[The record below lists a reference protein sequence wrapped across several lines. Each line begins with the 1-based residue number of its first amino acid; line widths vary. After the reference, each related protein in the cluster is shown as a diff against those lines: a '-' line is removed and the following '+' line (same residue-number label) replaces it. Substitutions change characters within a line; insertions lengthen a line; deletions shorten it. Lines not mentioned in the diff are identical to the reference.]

1 MVLALAERQ
10 NRKRLKQMDAG
21 LKIYDKL
28 LQFTLFQGMSHADL
42 MEVVG
47 HTKLGFSKHPEG
59 QRIAKEGDVC
69 DHLIFLTAG
78 SLSVETVSYDHTC
91 RVLET
96 VNAPYAIQT
105 EQLFGL
111 TQRYTSTFK
120 TLSDCS
126 FITID
131 KQEVMLLL
139 ETQLVFRLNMLNMLA
154 ADAQRMRHR
163 AWRSAPQSLYQ
174 RITRFFFSRCLYPA
188 GPKTFYILMNQLAAE
203 LNDSR
208 LDISRALNQMQADGL
223 LTLHRGRIQI
233 PMLER
238 LLM

>member
-1 MVLALAERQ
+1 MVL
-10 NRKRLKQMDAG
+10 
-21 LKIYDKL
+21 YDKL

-47 HTKLGFSKHPEG
+47 HTKFNFSKQPVG
-59 QRIAKEGDVC
+59 QRIVKEGDIC
-69 DHLIFLTAG
+69 NHLIFLTTGA
-78 SLSVETVSYDHTC
+78 LSVETVSDDHTC
-91 RVLET
+91 RVCEV
-96 VNAPYAIQT
+96 VNAPYVIQP

-120 TLSDCS
+120 TCDDCS
-126 FITID
+126 LITID
-131 KQEVMLLL
+131 KQEVLLLL
-139 ETQLVFRLNMLNMLA
+139 ETQLVFRLNMLNSLA
-154 ADAQRMRHR
+154 ADSQRLRHR
-163 AWRSAPQSLYQ
+163 AWRSAPQSLRN

-188 GPKTFYILMNQLAAE
+188 GPKTFYILMTQIAAE
-203 LNDSR
+203 LHDSR
-208 LDISRALNQMQADGL
+208 LDISHALNAMEADGL

>member
-1 MVLALAERQ
+1 
-10 NRKRLKQMDAG
+10 MDYG

-47 HTKLGFSKHPEG
+47 HTKFGFSKQTEG
-59 QRIAKEGDVC
+59 QRIVKDGDVC
-69 DHLIFLTAG
+69 DHIIFLTTGA
-78 SLSVETVSYDHTC
+78 LSVETVSDDHNC
-91 RVLET
+91 RVCET
-96 VNAPYAIQT
+96 VNAPYAIQP

>member
-1 MVLALAERQ
+1 MVL
-10 NRKRLKQMDAG
+10 
-21 LKIYDKL
+21 YDKL

-47 HTKLGFSKHPEG
+47 HTKFNFSKQPVG
-59 QRIAKEGDVC
+59 QRIVKEGDIC
-69 DHLIFLTAG
+69 NHLIFLTTGA
-78 SLSVETVSYDHTC
+78 LSVETVSDDHTC
-91 RVLET
+91 RVCEV
-96 VNAPYAIQT
+96 VNAPYVIQP

-120 TLSDCS
+120 TCDDCS
-126 FITID
+126 LITID
-131 KQEVMLLL
+131 KQEVLLLL
-139 ETQLVFRLNMLNMLA
+139 ETQLVFRLNMLNSLA
-154 ADAQRMRHR
+154 ADSQRLRHR
-163 AWRSAPQSLYQ
+163 AWRSAPQSLHN

-188 GPKTFYILMNQLAAE
+188 GPKTFYILMTQLAAE

-208 LDISRALNQMQADGL
+208 LDISRALNEMEDDGL
-223 LTLHRGRIQI
+223 LTLHRGRIEI

>member
-1 MVLALAERQ
+1 
-10 NRKRLKQMDAG
+10 MDSG

-47 HTKLGFSKHPEG
+47 HTKFGFSKRPEG

-69 DHLIFLTAG
+69 DHLIFLTTGA
-78 SLSVETVSYDHTC
+78 LSVETVSDDHTC
-91 RVLET
+91 RVSET

-111 TQRYTSTFK
+111 IQRYTSTFK
-120 TLSDCS
+120 TLTDCS

-154 ADAQRMRHR
+154 ANAQRLRHR
-163 AWRSAPQSLYQ
+163 AWRSAPQTLRN
-174 RITRFFFSRCLYPA
+174 RITRFFFSRCIYPA
-188 GPKTFYILMNQLAAE
+188 GPKTFYILMNQIAAE

-208 LDISRALNQMQADGL
+208 LDISHALNEMQADGL
-223 LTLHRGRIQI
+223 LTLHRGRIEI

>member
-1 MVLALAERQ
+1 
-10 NRKRLKQMDAG
+10 MDAG

-42 MEVVG
+42 MEGVG
-47 HTKLGFSKHPEG
+47 HTKFGFSRRAEG
-59 QRIAKEGDVC
+59 QRIVKDGDLC
-69 DHLIFLTAG
+69 EHLIFLTTG
-78 SLSVETVSYDHTC
+78 TLSVETYSDDRTC
-91 RVLET
+91 RVSET

-120 TLSDCS
+120 ALTDCS

-139 ETQLVFRLNMLNMLA
+139 ETQLVFRLNMLNLLA
-154 ADAQRMRHR
+154 ADGQRLRHR
-163 AWRSAPQSLYQ
+163 AWRSAPQSLRD

-188 GPKTFYILMNQLAAE
+188 GPKTFYILMTQIAAE

-208 LDISRALNQMQADGL
+208 LDISHALNEMQKDGL
-223 LTLHRGRIQI
+223 LTLHRGRIEI

>member
-1 MVLALAERQ
+1 
-10 NRKRLKQMDAG
+10 MDAG

-47 HTKLGFSKHPEG
+47 HTKFDFSKHPMG
-59 QRIAKEGDVC
+59 QRIVKDGDVC
-69 DHLIFLTAG
+69 DRLIFLTTG

-91 RVLET
+91 RVSET

-120 TLSDCS
+120 TLTDCS

-154 ADAQRMRHR
+154 ADSQRLRQR
-163 AWRSAPQSLYQ
+163 VWRSAPQSLRE
-174 RITRFFFSRCLYPA
+174 RIIRFFFSRCNYPA
-188 GPKTFYILMNQLAAE
+188 GPKTFYILMKQLANE

-208 LDISRALNQMQADGL
+208 LDISHTLNDMQDEGL

>member
-1 MVLALAERQ
+1 
-10 NRKRLKQMDAG
+10 MDSG

-47 HTKLGFSKHPEG
+47 HTKFGFSKRPEG
-59 QRIAKEGDVC
+59 QRIVKDGDIC
-69 DHLIFLTAG
+69 NHLIFLTTG
-78 SLSVETVSYDHTC
+78 SLSVETVSDDHTC
-91 RVLET
+91 RVSET
-96 VNAPYAIQT
+96 VNAPYAIQA

-111 TQRYTSTFK
+111 SQRYTSTFK
-120 TLSDCS
+120 TLTECS

-139 ETQLVFRLNMLNMLA
+139 ETQLVFRLNMLNLLA
-154 ADAQRMRHR
+154 ADAQRLRHR
-163 AWRSAPQSLYQ
+163 AWRSAPHSLRD

-188 GPKTFYILMNQLAAE
+188 GPKTFYILMTQIAAE

-208 LDISRALNQMQADGL
+208 LDISHTLNAMQADGL

>member
-1 MVLALAERQ
+1 
-10 NRKRLKQMDAG
+10 MDAG

-47 HTKLGFSKHPEG
+47 HTKFGFSKQPEG
-59 QRIAKEGDVC
+59 YRIVKDGDYC
-69 DHLIFLTAG
+69 DHLIFLTTG
-78 SLSVETVSYDHTC
+78 SLTVDTVSDDHTC
-91 RVLET
+91 HVSEV
-96 VNAPYAIQT
+96 VNAPYAIQP

-111 TQRYTSTFK
+111 TQRYTSNFK
-120 TLSDCS
+120 TLSECS

-131 KQEVMLLL
+131 KQEVLLLL
-139 ETQLVFRLNMLNMLA
+139 ETQLVFRLNMLNSLA
-154 ADAQRMRHR
+154 ADSQRLRHR
-163 AWRSAPQSLYQ
+163 AWRSAPQSLRD

-188 GPKTFYILMNQLAAE
+188 GPKTFYVLMKQIAND

-208 LDISRALNQMQADGL
+208 LDISQALNTMQQDHQ
-223 LTLHRGRIQI
+223 LTLHRGRIEI
-233 PMLER
+233 PLLER

>member
-1 MVLALAERQ
+1 
-10 NRKRLKQMDAG
+10 MDSG

-28 LQFTLFQGMSHADL
+28 LQFPLFQGMSHADL

-47 HTKLGFSKHPEG
+47 HTKLGFSKRPEG
-59 QRIAKEGDVC
+59 QRIARDGDIC
-69 DHLIFLTAG
+69 DHLIFLTTG
-78 SLSVETVSYDHTC
+78 TLTVETASYDHTC
-91 RVLET
+91 RVSET
-96 VNAPYAIQT
+96 VNAPYAIQS

-120 TLSDCS
+120 TLTECN

-131 KQEVMLLL
+131 KQEVLLLL

-163 AWRSAPQSLYQ
+163 AWRSAPQSLRD
-174 RITRFFFSRCLYPA
+174 RIIRFFFSRCLYPA
-188 GPKTFYILMNQLAAE
+188 GPKTFYILMNQIAAE

-208 LDISRALNQMQADGL
+208 LDISRALNEMQADGL
-223 LTLHRGRIQI
+223 LTLHRGRIEI

>member
-1 MVLALAERQ
+1 
-10 NRKRLKQMDAG
+10 MDSG

-28 LQFTLFQGMSHADL
+28 LQFPLFQGMSHADL

-47 HTKLGFSKHPEG
+47 HTKLGFSKRPEG
-59 QRIAKEGDVC
+59 QRIARDGDIC
-69 DHLIFLTAG
+69 DHLIFLTTG
-78 SLSVETVSYDHTC
+78 TLTVETASYDHTC
-91 RVLET
+91 RVSET
-96 VNAPYAIQT
+96 VNAPYAIQS

-120 TLSDCS
+120 TLTECN

-131 KQEVMLLL
+131 KQEVLLLL

-163 AWRSAPQSLYQ
+163 AWRSAPQSLHD
-174 RITRFFFSRCLYPA
+174 RIIRFFFSRCLYPA
-188 GPKTFYILMNQLAAE
+188 GPKTFYILMNQIAAE

-208 LDISRALNQMQADGL
+208 LDISRALNEMQADGL
-223 LTLHRGRIQI
+223 LTLHRGRIEI

>member
-1 MVLALAERQ
+1 
-10 NRKRLKQMDAG
+10 MDSG

-47 HTKLGFSKHPEG
+47 HTKFGFSKRPEG
-59 QRIAKEGDVC
+59 QRIVKDGDIC
-69 DHLIFLTAG
+69 NHLIFLTTG
-78 SLSVETVSYDHTC
+78 SLSVETVSDDHTC
-91 RVLET
+91 RVSET
-96 VNAPYAIQT
+96 VNAPYAIQA

-111 TQRYTSTFK
+111 SQRYTSTFK
-120 TLSDCS
+120 TLTDCS

-139 ETQLVFRLNMLNMLA
+139 ETQLVFRLNMLNLLA
-154 ADAQRMRHR
+154 ADAQRLRHR
-163 AWRSAPQSLYQ
+163 AWRSAPHSLRD

-188 GPKTFYILMNQLAAE
+188 GPKTFYILMTQIAAE

-208 LDISRALNQMQADGL
+208 LDISHTLNAMQADGL

>member
-1 MVLALAERQ
+1 
-10 NRKRLKQMDAG
+10 MDSG

-47 HTKLGFSKHPEG
+47 HTKFGFSKRPEG

-69 DHLIFLTAG
+69 DQLIFLTTG
-78 SLSVETVSYDHTC
+78 TLSVETVSDDHTC
-91 RVLET
+91 RVSET

-105 EQLFGL
+105 DQLFGL
-111 TQRYTSTFK
+111 TPRYTSTFK
-120 TLSDCS
+120 TLTDCS

-139 ETQLVFRLNMLNMLA
+139 ETQLVFRLNMLNLLA
-154 ADAQRMRHR
+154 ADAQRLRHR
-163 AWRSAPQSLYQ
+163 AWRSAPHTLRN

-188 GPKTFYILMNQLAAE
+188 GSKTFYILMNQIAAE

-208 LDISRALNQMQADGL
+208 LDISHALNEMQADGL
-223 LTLHRGRIQI
+223 LTLHRGRIEI

>member
-1 MVLALAERQ
+1 
-10 NRKRLKQMDAG
+10 MDSG

-47 HTKLGFSKHPEG
+47 HTKFGFSKYPEG
-59 QRIAKEGDVC
+59 QRIVKEGDTC
-69 DHLIFLTAG
+69 DHLIFLTTG
-78 SLSVETVSYDHTC
+78 TLYVETVSDDHTC
-91 RVLET
+91 RVTET
-96 VNAPYAIQT
+96 VNAPYAIQA

-111 TQRYTSTFK
+111 SQRYTSTFK
-120 TLSDCS
+120 TITDCS

-139 ETQLVFRLNMLNMLA
+139 ETQLVFRINMLNLMA
-154 ADAQRMRHR
+154 ANAQRLRHR
-163 AWRSAPQSLYQ
+163 AWRSAPQSLRD

-188 GPKTFYILMNQLAAE
+188 GPKTYYILMTQLAAE

-208 LDISRALNQMQADGL
+208 LDISHALNAMQTDGL
-223 LTLHRGRIQI
+223 LTLYRGRIQI

>member
-1 MVLALAERQ
+1 
-10 NRKRLKQMDAG
+10 MDSG

-47 HTKLGFSKHPEG
+47 HTKLGFSKRPEG
-59 QRIAKEGDVC
+59 QRIVKEGDVC
-69 DHLIFLTAG
+69 DHLIFLTTG
-78 SLSVETVSYDHTC
+78 TLSVETVSDDHTS
-91 RVLET
+91 RVSET
-96 VNAPYAIQT
+96 VNAPYAIQA

-120 TLSDCS
+120 TLTDCS

-139 ETQLVFRLNMLNMLA
+139 ETQLVFRLNMLNLLA
-154 ADAQRMRHR
+154 ADAQRLRHR
-163 AWRSAPQSLYQ
+163 AWRSAPQSLRD
-174 RITRFFFSRCLYPA
+174 RITRFFFSRCIYPA
-188 GPKTFYILMNQLAAE
+188 GPKTFYILMTQIAAE

-208 LDISRALNQMQADGL
+208 LDISHALNEMQADGL
-223 LTLHRGRIQI
+223 LTLHRGRIEI

>member
-1 MVLALAERQ
+1 
-10 NRKRLKQMDAG
+10 MDSG

-47 HTKLGFSKHPEG
+47 HTKFGFSKYPEG
-59 QRIAKEGDVC
+59 QRIVKEGDTC
-69 DHLIFLTAG
+69 NHLIFLTTG
-78 SLSVETVSYDHTC
+78 TLYVETVSDDHTC
-91 RVLET
+91 RVTET
-96 VNAPYAIQT
+96 VYAPYTIQT

-111 TQRYTSTFK
+111 SQRYTSTFK
-120 TLSDCS
+120 TLTDCS

-139 ETQLVFRLNMLNMLA
+139 ETQLVFRINMLNLMA
-154 ADAQRMRHR
+154 ANTQRLRHR
-163 AWRSAPQSLYQ
+163 AWRSAPQSLRD

-188 GPKTFYILMNQLAAE
+188 GPKTYYILMTQLAAE

-208 LDISRALNQMQADGL
+208 LDISHALNAMQADGL
-223 LTLHRGRIQI
+223 LTLYRGRIQI